1 MNETEQRA
9 QHEQNGLFVE
19 TAFSSAQVDEA
30 RLAEVEK
37 GVTDEPCAFVGRL
50 GNVDPGQQ

>member
-1 MNETEQRA
+1 MNETEERA

-50 GNVDPGQQ
+50 GNVDPG